1 MANPLGRGKAKQATS
16 FTTPEL
22 NNHHLG
28 CGKPSLP
35 SWDTSSQD
43 PPAPVEGSWEG
54 TEAPAPP
61 ELCRGMLG
69 AAAGGAATVVLGR
82 EPAGEPQP
90 HEIMKCQ
97 TNPCIFHSLS
107 GHLPD

>member
-1 MANPLGRGKAKQATS
+1 ML
-16 FTTPEL
+16 L
-22 NNHHLG
+22 
-28 CGKPSLP
+28 
-35 SWDTSSQD
+35 
-43 PPAPVEGSWEG
+43 
-54 TEAPAPP
+54 APP
-61 ELCRGMLG
+61 GLCRGMLG
-69 AAAGGAATVVLGR
+69 AVVGGAATAAALGR

>member
-1 MANPLGRGKAKQATS
+1 MAQGGDSAA
-16 FTTPEL
+16 
-22 NNHHLG
+22 G
-28 CGKPSLP
+28 
-35 SWDTSSQD
+35 
-43 PPAPVEGSWEG
+43 PPG
-54 TEAPAPP
+54 
-61 ELCRGMLG
+61 LCQGMPG
-69 AAAGGAATVVLGR
+69 AAAGGAAAVSVLGR